1 MSRPDRGTRAVH
13 QALPPALR
21 DAVDDFAEHL
31 SRVRNRSAHTVR
43 AYVTDL
49 VSLLDH
55 AVRMGCVDLAELDLS
70 VLRSWLARQRTT
82 GAARTSLARRA
93 ASARA
98 FSAWAHRAGLL
109 PADVGA
115 ALASPRAHREL
126 PTVLRTDQAAALVE
140 APARRTPRGNPPPTA
155 LPRTHP
161 AHTNPAPTEPARP
174 APTHT
179 GPAHTDPTHTN
190 PTHTGPAHPNPTHT
204 GPTHTGLARTGP
216 AHTDPATGRT
226 SAAALDTA
234 AQVAAA
240 LDTAAGDAAAEA
252 VPLRD
257 RVLLELLY
265 ATGVRVSEVCGLDV
279 GDVDHGRRVIRVFG
293 KGGRERS
300 VPYGVPAQRALD
312 EWLRRGRPALVGSR
326 SGEALLLGARG
337 GRLNPTTARQI
348 VGGYAEAAGLP
359 RTSPHDLRHSA
370 ATHLLEGGAD
380 LRAVQELLGHSSL
393 ASTQIYTHVSVERL
407 RAAYRQAH
415 PRA

>member
-1 MSRPDRGTRAVH
+1 MSRSGRGTRTTH
-13 QALPPALR
+13 QELPPALR

-31 SRVRNRSAHTVR
+31 ARVHNRSAHTVR
-43 AYVTDL
+43 AYVTD
-49 VSLLDH
+49 VVALLDH
-55 AVRMGCVDLAELDLS
+55 AVRMGCLELAELDLS

-126 PTVLRTDQAAALVE
+126 PGVLRADQAAALME
-140 APARRTPRGNPPPTA
+140 APARQPTTDDRTTA
-155 LPRTHP
+155 TETA
-161 AHTNPAPTEPARP
+161 AHDTTTAGAAPDGA
-174 APTHT
+174 
-179 GPAHTDPTHTN
+179 
-190 PTHTGPAHPNPTHT
+190 
-204 GPTHTGLARTGP
+204 
-216 AHTDPATGRT
+216 ATGAT
-226 SAAALDTA
+226 VDAADA
-234 AQVAAA
+234 
-240 LDTAAGDAAAEA
+240 AAAEA
-252 VPLRD
+252 VLLRD

-265 ATGVRVSEVCGLDV
+265 ATGVRVSEACGLDV

-293 KGGRERS
+293 KGGRERA

-312 EWLRRGRPALVGSR
+312 DWLRRGRRVLSGAR
-326 SGEALLLGARG
+326 SGDALLLGARG

-348 VGGYAEAAGLP
+348 VGGYAETAGLP
-359 RTSPHDLRHSA
+359 RTSPHGLRHSA